1 MVKFQY
7 VLNTWYGK
15 FGKMKPGEKLDIQT
29 VGKRDPE
36 LFLGIC
42 KSFIDDNADF
52 ELTNDRKYLKRINKF

>member
-1 MVKFQY
+1 MVKFKD

-36 LFLGIC
+36 LFLDIC
-42 KSFIDDNADF
+42 KSFIDENEDF
-52 ELTNDRKYLKRINKF
+52 ELSNDKRFLKRINKF